1 MKEETFETFE
11 TFITIK
17 LLYFLSPF
25 DMMILLK
32 KLRLFSFFL
41 LRKF

>member
-1 MKEETFETFE
+1 MKEETFE

-17 LLYFLSPF
+17 LLYFQSPF
-25 DMMILLK
+25 DMMIMVK
-32 KLRLFSFFL
+32 KLLLFSLFL

>member
-1 MKEETFETFE
+1 MKEETFE

-17 LLYFLSPF
+17 LFYFQSPF

-32 KLRLFSFFL
+32 KLLLFSLFL

>member
-1 MKEETFETFE
+1 MKEETFE

-17 LLYFLSPF
+17 LLYFQSPF

-32 KLRLFSFFL
+32 KLLLFSLFL